1 MDCLLA
7 RDNDSTNL
15 SSWTKLTLLLP
26 HQDNVDA
33 FFLGGGAEGGVSKDS
48 SFIQMKFVSWTPS
61 FPGIFLR
68 VLPCLAPLWSKS
80 PMNIQSENWAGRSDL
95 RRKCIA
101 FVLPNWESFS
111 WPNCSSLKSRVSF
124 VRNSSQF
131 GRSDVFCL
139 KTARSGRPVV
149 TNGERPWIG
158 TRLTNLSTIE
168 GTDTPAI
175 LKSIVSKDVLWD
187 TKVENSYGSGDQIWF
202 GFKFFKTDLK
212 SLYFLCLSLIIILN
226 KWSEKSNRLNLLSTL
241 TNWYAF
247 DRWVSHNVFSGYHLR
262 WLPYR

>member
-1 MDCLLA
+1 MIPPTCHLGQNWPSSCLTRTMLM
-7 RDNDSTNL
+7 L
-15 SSWTKLTLLLP
+15 
-26 HQDNVDA
+26 
-33 FFLGGGAEGGVSKDS
+33 FFGGGAEGGVSKDS
-48 SFIQMKFVSWTPS
+48 SLIQMKFVSWTPS

-131 GRSDVFCL
+131 GRSDAFCL
-139 KTARSGRPVV
+139 KTARSGRPVE
-149 TNGERPWIG
+149 TNGERSWID

-168 GTDTPAI
+168 GRLNNRYTSH
-175 LKSIVSKDVLWD
+175 L
-187 TKVENSYGSGDQIWF
+187 ENSYGSGDQIWF
-202 GFKFFKTDLK
+202 GFKFFKTD
-212 SLYFLCLSLIIILN
+212 
-226 KWSEKSNRLNLLSTL
+226 
-241 TNWYAF
+241 
-247 DRWVSHNVFSGYHLR
+247 
-262 WLPYR
+262 

>member
-7 RDNDSTNL
+7 RDNDSTIL

-33 FFLGGGAEGGVSKDS
+33 FFWGGGAEGGVSKDS
-48 SFIQMKFVSWTPS
+48 SLIQMKFVSWTPS

-101 FVLPNWESFS
+101 FVLPNWKSFS

-131 GRSDVFCL
+131 GRSDAFCL

-149 TNGERPWIG
+149 TNGERPWIDM
-158 TRLTNLSTIE
+158 RLTNLSTIE
-168 GTDTPAI
+168 G
-175 LKSIVSKDVLWD
+175 
-187 TKVENSYGSGDQIWF
+187 
-202 GFKFFKTDLK
+202 
-212 SLYFLCLSLIIILN
+212 
-226 KWSEKSNRLNLLSTL
+226 RLNNRYTSHLEVYCFERCIMRYQSWKFIRVRESNLVWFQKFQNWLISLFSLSQF
-241 TNWYAF
+241 N
-247 DRWVSHNVFSGYHLR
+247 YHLKQMIR
-262 WLPYR
+262 KIKQVKPS